1 MKIIWIL
8 VLLFFNQS
16 PPKPHEENPATLPA
30 VTSIKAIDTPND
42 AGGSITLQW
51 VLPDRNDIKGVRI
64 ERSETKEGPFES
76 VKYLSGRATRYE
88 DTGLKNKR
96 PYFYKVVLV
105 YTDGTESSSK
115 IIGPVRAKPQWFNRS
130 YWFLFIIVIT
140 YTLSVLWFVFS
151 ARSGREFY
159 LRPIAGLKAVDD
171 AVGRATEMGRPILFV
186 TGLSGISDVVTIAAL
201 NVLSHIT
208 KKAAQYETKILV
220 PHYDPMV
227 YTVAQQIMK
236 EAYTTVGR
244 PDLFD
249 PNSCFFVTNRQFAY
263 AAAVSGIM
271 VRERTAANFFMGYY
285 YAESLILAE
294 TGAATGAI
302 QIAGTDAVTQLPFF
316 ITACDYTL
324 MGEELYAASAYL
336 SKEPVLTAT
345 IKAQD
350 LFKFIFSVLII
361 AGSILGILGSPLIL
375 NWFKF

>member
-1 MKIIWIL
+1 MNIFSLFALL
-8 VLLFFNQS
+8 VISQNPS
-16 PPKPHEENPATLPA
+16 DPPLEAHPPPTVQN
-30 VTSIKAIDTPND
+30 IKAFDTPND
-42 AGGSITLQW
+42 AGGSITFTW
-51 VLPDRNDIKGVRI
+51 KMPKGI
-64 ERSETKEGPFES
+64 EVKGLKVYRSTSKKGPFTQI
-76 VKYLSGRATRYE
+76 KYLNGRVNRYQ
-88 DTGLKNKR
+88 DSQVKNKT
-96 PYFYKVVLV
+96 PYFYRIALLFP
-105 YTDGTESSSK
+105 DGTESMSP
-115 IIGPVRAKPQWFNRS
+115 IVGPIEAFPQWFNKN
-130 YWFLFIIVIT
+130 YWFLFIIVVT
-140 YTLSVLWFVFS
+140 YTLSVLGFVFS
-151 ARSGREFY
+151 ARGGRQFY

-171 AVGRATEMGRPILFV
+171 AVGRATEMGRPILFL

-208 KKAAQYETKILV
+208 KKAAQYDTKILV
-220 PHYDPMV
+220 PNYDPMV

-236 EAYTTVGR
+236 ESYTAVGR

-249 PNSCFFVTNRQFAY
+249 PSSCFFVTNRQFAF

-271 VRERTAANFFMGYY
+271 VREKTAANFFMGYY

-350 LFKFIFSVLII
+350 LYKFIFGSLII
-361 AGSILGILGSPLIL
+361 LGSILGLFGSRFII
-375 NWFKF
+375 NWFFH

>member
-1 MKIIWIL
+1 MKIFTLFIL
-8 VLLFFNQS
+8 LVFNQ
-16 PPKPHEENPATLPA
+16 NPAESPTESPSLPQ
-30 VTSIKAIDTPND
+30 VQTVKAFDTPND
-42 AGGSITLQW
+42 AGGSITLTW
-51 VLPDRNDIKGVRI
+51 KLPEGVEIKGVKI
-64 ERSETKEGPFES
+64 YRSTSEGGPFEV
-76 VKYLSGRATRYE
+76 VKQLSGKSIRYQ
-88 DTGLKNKR
+88 DTQLKNKT
-96 PYFYKVVLV
+96 PYFYRISLV
-105 YTDGTESSSK
+105 MPDGTEAPSA
-115 IIGPVRAKPQWFNRS
+115 IVGPVKAYPQWFNKN
-130 YWFLFIIVIT
+130 YWFLFIIVVT

-151 ARSGREFY
+151 ARSGKEFY

-171 AVGRATEMGRPILFV
+171 AVGRATEMGRPILFL

-220 PHYDPMV
+220 PNYDPMV

-249 PNSCFFVTNRQFAY
+249 PNSCYFVTNRQFAF

-271 VRERTAANFFMGYY
+271 VRERTATNFFMGYY

-350 LFKFIFSVLII
+350 LYKFIFGSLIVL
-361 AGSILGILGSPLIL
+361 GSILGLLGSKFII
-375 NWFKF
+375 NWFLF